1 MKKIEE
7 ILKELDQLF
16 ADNKAKEAE
25 KFLLECLTEAE
36 EASDLSMQL
45 QLYNE
50 LIGYYRVTS
59 EKEKL
64 LHVIAQAMEIAGE
77 LQLKGTLPY
86 ATTALNAAN
95 GYRSIGDYESSKKYY
110 SIVEEIYLKTLSW
123 DDMLLAGLYNNISLL
138 YQEISDYRKAMDYL
152 LKALEIV
159 VAQKADF
166 EIAVTYANLANTAVL
181 EKDYEKAKD
190 YAMRAIACFDKM
202 KLYDAHYCAA
212 LSALGMCFY
221 AGHAYEE
228 ASSYFEKAMK
238 IVHDMF
244 GENSQYQRL
253 KNNYDLCKE
262 IIAENKN
269 KAEAD
274 PGKDIETKM
283 YSKKHSDNDC
293 AKKVKGMELCKAYY
307 DTYGAPMIHEKFS
320 DYETKIAVGLAG
332 EGSDCFGYDDGISR
346 DHDWGPDFCL
356 WLDDETYDEIGMK
369 LQEEYEK
376 LPDEFQGYHRTISK
390 NGMGRRGVCRISDFY
405 KRILG
410 EENYPQIQWEKVE
423 DYALATASNGMVF
436 RDDEG
441 KFLAFRNEIKKGYPQ
456 NIRFL
461 KLADGVAKVCQ
472 TGQYNYF
479 RMMERGDFLSADRML
494 SDCIGHAM
502 KLQHYICNVYPV
514 HDKWL
519 RVSTQKLENGQQ
531 LLAILKDLHACL
543 NKNDSKVVQT
553 VRDLTNR
560 LGDFFARELY
570 EHDDISDIENYLD
583 VHTDELVVKAGYS
596 VLSKEK
602 LVTEIAKTE
611 FQAFDKVKN
620 KGGRASCQNDWPTF
634 SVMRRSQYLTWNQT
648 MLLQYIYDF
657 KRELSLGHNLITEK
671 YGRMMESTAPDEY
684 ENIKNEF
691 PPLSD
696 EKKAVIEQ
704 IVAIQMTMAEEF
716 AKAHPKVFMNA
727 RSLHTYEDNL
737 INTSYETYL
746 RGEISTYSDKMLQL
760 YARYVVECFQMHKNI
775 ARMTMENTAM
785 LYGYKNI
792 DEFEASIK

>member
-25 KFLLECLTEAE
+25 KFLLECLAEAE
-36 EASDLSMQL
+36 EVSDLSMQL

-64 LHVIAQAMEIAGE
+64 LHVIDQAIEIANK

-95 GYRSIGDYESSKKYY
+95 GYRSIGDYESSKKLYG
-110 SIVEEIYLKTLSW
+110 IVEEIYLKLLSP

-138 YQEISDYRKAMDYL
+138 YQEFSDYQKAMDHL

-159 VAQKADF
+159 KAQKADF

-181 EKDYEKAKD
+181 AKEYEKAKD
-190 YAMRAIACFDKM
+190 YAALAIACFDKM

-212 LSALGMCFY
+212 LSALGMCY
-221 AGHAYEE
+221 YTNHTYEK
-228 ASSYFEKAMK
+228 AATYFEKAMK
-238 IVHDMF
+238 IVYDMF

-253 KNNYDLCKE
+253 KNNYDLCRE
-262 IIAENKN
+262 MIAKNMAGTDSHGKDAESENYSDNECVKN
-269 KAEAD
+269 K
-274 PGKDIETKM
+274 
-283 YSKKHSDNDC
+283 
-293 AKKVKGMELCKAYY
+293 KGMELCRAYY
-307 DTYGAPMIHEKFS
+307 DTYGALMIHEKFA
-320 DYETKIAVGLAG
+320 DYKTKIAVGLAG
-332 EGSDCFGYDDGISR
+332 EGSDCFGYDDAISR

-376 LPDEFQGYHRTISK
+376 LPDEFQGYHRAVSK

-410 EENYPQIQWEKVE
+410 EENYPRIQWDKVE

-441 KFLAFRNEIKKGYPQ
+441 LFLAFRNEMKKGYPQ

-479 RMMERGDFLSADRML
+479 RLMEREDVFSADRML

-519 RVSTQKLENGQQ
+519 KVSTQNLENGQQ
-531 LLAILKDLHACL
+531 LLDLLKELHACL
-543 NKNDSKVVQT
+543 NRKDTTVIQT
-553 VRDLTNR
+553 VRELTNR

-737 INTSYETYL
+737 VNTSYETYL

-760 YARYVVECFQMHKNI
+760 YARYVVECFQTHKNI
-775 ARMTMENTAM
+775 ACMTMENTAM
-785 LYGYKNI
+785 LYGYKDI
-792 DEFEASIK
+792 GEFENSI